1 MKMNKK
7 KLKKHLPKQ
16 IKKNENL
23 PEDER
28 QFQIEFGNEGK
39 NISQTTKNEIEE
51 ANIQGINFIEDDTRY
66 YHNGV
71 FVSYI
76 LGFVSS
82 DENSDEN
89 EFIYYVVFVNDKN
102 TFLST

>member
-51 ANIQGINFIEDDTRY
+51 ANIQGINFIEDATRY
-66 YHNGV
+66 YPNGV
-71 FVSYI
+71 FASHI
-76 LGFVSS
+76 LGFARPNRSEERRVGKECSS
-82 DENSDEN
+82 RWSMCR
-89 EFIYYVVFVNDKN
+89 
-102 TFLST
+102 